1 MAETICLFEDP
12 QYVNLLP
19 LAYTHPVYD
28 VRCGMTTLREKIQ
41 RAYPQARLA
50 LLCRPYLAEVVR
62 QQNPGVAVNELH
74 NSVSLF
80 LNGRILADEQ
90 LVRTIPLRGEDSMYL
105 AGEKLVAVR
114 ITNGRKAT
122 VRDLVDVIQPQ
133 HFVEL
138 PRRAVEVT
146 LIDYP
151 WDLVNRNGEALR
163 NDARQRRRSSRT
175 TIHGKLYPGVH
186 LINKK
191 DIFIGEGTIVKPGV
205 VLDAEEGP
213 IVIGRNVMIMPN
225 AVIQGPTFIG
235 DGSLIKVGAKIYGNT
250 TIGERCKVGGEVE
263 ASIIHAFSNKQHD
276 GFLGHSYVGMWC
288 NLGADTNTSDL
299 KNNYGTVRVF
309 VNGKEVDSG
318 SQFVGLMMGDHSK
331 SGINTMFNT
340 GTVVGVSSNVFG
352 AGFPPKFIPSFG
364 WGGADGLAT
373 YDLEKSLEVA
383 RRVMARR
390 NVPMTE
396 ANERL
401 LRKVF
406 ELTRHERIRMRSEQE
421 NILFAQ
427 SSPEQK
433 QEP

>member
-19 LAYTHPVYD
+19 LAYTRPVYD

-41 RAYPQARLA
+41 RSYPRAQLV

-74 NSVSLF
+74 EAVSLF
-80 LNGRILADEQ
+80 LNGRILADDQ
-90 LVRTIPLRGEDSMYL
+90 LARTIPLRGDDTMYL
-105 AGEKLVAVR
+105 AGDKFVAVR
-114 ITNGRKAT
+114 IGNGKKGS
-122 VRDLVDVIQPQ
+122 VRDIDDVIHAE

-138 PRRAVEVT
+138 PRRAVDVT

-151 WDLVNRNGEALR
+151 WDLVKRNGEELR
-163 NDARQRRRSSRT
+163 NDARRRRRSGRT
-175 TIHGKLYPGVH
+175 AIRGKLYPGVH

-191 DIFIGEGTIVKPGV
+191 DIFIGEGTMVKPGA
-205 VLDAEEGP
+205 VLDAEAGP

-225 AVIQGPTFIG
+225 AVIEGPAFIG
-235 DGSLIKVGAKIYGNT
+235 NGSLIKVGAKIYGNT

-263 ASIIHAFSNKQHD
+263 ASIIHGFSNKQHD

-309 VNGKEVDSG
+309 VNGKEIDSG
-318 SQFVGLMMGDHSK
+318 SQFVGLTMGDHSK

-352 AGFPPKFIPSFG
+352 AGFPPKFIPSYA
-364 WGGADGLAT
+364 WGGAEGLAT

-390 NVPMTE
+390 NVTMTE
-396 ANERL
+396 ADERL

-406 ELTRHERIRMRSEQE
+406 ELTRHERIRMRNEQE
-421 NILFAQ
+421 KILFAQ
-427 SSPEQK
+427 SSPEEK
-433 QEP
+433 HKP